1 VWSDP
6 RKPSK
11 VDGGKSLEFM
21 LIHEKLPQGAI
32 YPQITQAPTTYAD
45 FLNAFRGGHTID
57 DNLGAMTIAAT
68 LQARMLEIAIASG
81 HLKKMRGA
89 ASPNESLADIFL
101 TKAGA
106 ELIQTAVDRKFCE
119 MAVAEARKSIAEDDG
134 RPHPYVGVVIVK
146 DGKILAT
153 GFRGESGKG
162 DHGEYCALKKVNE
175 ADVQGATVYTTLEPC
190 SERNPPKKSC
200 TERLVNAKVARVVSG
215 SADKDESVYGHST
228 LVEAGIEIGFFP
240 HDLMQELLVL
250 NKKWSDSRRAKQGI
264 PPANDTPPLASVSY
278 YKLGTSMADNTHFF
292 VRPPKDVGGFY
303 TVEDAGKTVLV
314 HARTLDEIAIA
325 WHGMDDRKR
334 IVEKLVRQ
342 SAGSSDQRLNLT

>member
-1 VWSDP
+1 
-6 RKPSK
+6 
-11 VDGGKSLEFM
+11 M
-21 LIHEKLPQGAI
+21 LIKEKMPPGHI
-32 YPQITQAPTTYAD
+32 YPQITQVPISYAE
-45 FLNAFRGGHTID
+45 FLNHFRGGHTID
-57 DNLGAMTIAAT
+57 DNLSATSIASS
-68 LQARMLEIAIASG
+68 LQAALIQVAILGG
-81 HLKKMRGA
+81 HLTKAKNMA
-89 ASPNESLADIFL
+89 MPNEFLLDITL

-106 ELIQTAVDRKFCE
+106 DLIQTTLDRQFCE
-119 MAVAEARKSIAEDDG
+119 MAVVEARKSIAEDDG

-146 DGKILAT
+146 DGKVLAT

-175 ADVQGATVYTTLEPC
+175 TDVQGATVYTTLEPC

-200 TERLVNAKVARVVSG
+200 TDRLINAKVARVVSG

-250 NKKWSDSRRAKQGI
+250 NKEFNDSRRAKQGI
-264 PPANDTPPLASVSY
+264 PPANNTPPLANVSY

-292 VRPPKDVGGFY
+292 VRPPWTDGGFF
-303 TVEDAGKTVLV
+303 TIEDDLKNVL
-314 HARTLDEIAIA
+314 AYGRTLEEIAIE
-325 WHGMDDRKR
+325 WHAMDDRKR

-342 SAGSSDQRLNLT
+342 GSGSSHQLLNLV

>member
-1 VWSDP
+1 
-6 RKPSK
+6 
-11 VDGGKSLEFM
+11 M
-21 LIHEKLPQGAI
+21 LIHEKLPQGHI
-32 YPQITQAPTTYAD
+32 YPQITQTPTTYAD
-45 FLNAFRGGHTID
+45 FLDAFRGGHTID
-57 DNLGAMTIAAT
+57 DNLGAHTIAET
-68 LQARMLEIAIASG
+68 LQAAMLKIAINSG
-81 HLKKMRGA
+81 HLTKTRGA

-101 TKAGA
+101 TKSGA
-106 ELIQTAVDRKFCE
+106 ELIQTAVDRKFGE
-119 MAVAEARKSIAEDDG
+119 LAVAEARKSIAEDDG
-134 RPHPYVGVVIVK
+134 KPHPYVGVVIVR

-200 TERLVNAKVARVVSG
+200 TERLINAKVARVVSG
-215 SADKDESVYGHST
+215 SADKDQSVYGHST
-228 LVEAGIEIGFFP
+228 LVEAGIEIGFFQ

-250 NKKWSDSRRAKQGI
+250 NKTWNDSRRAKQGI
-264 PPANDTPPLASVSY
+264 PPANNTPPLASVSY
-278 YKLGTSMADNTHFF
+278 YELGTSMADNTHFF
-292 VRPPKDVGGFY
+292 VRPPKEADGFY
-303 TVEDAGKTVLV
+303 TVEDANGLVLA

-334 IVEKLVRQ
+334 IVKKLVRQ